1 MRVLVLPVLFL
12 ALPFLAA
19 HGATSR
25 IAEEAKA
32 PRAHWEMDHY
42 FYDESLHR
50 EWEVLVDRAHPD
62 TPARME
68 LVPIGKHKES
78 ERIARAAG
86 FNGAKQNDASQP
98 AFSAVCV
105 RAGQI
110 VEVSNAG
117 PAPARILLEGVAM
130 QTASPGQKIRVRL
143 GSTGRFISA
152 IVRGPHSVELAAP
165 VGHSWRKR

>member
-1 MRVLVLPVLFL
+1 MRAIVFPVLFL

-32 PRAHWEMDHY
+32 QRAHWEMDHY

-68 LVPIGKHKES
+68 LVPIGKHEES
-78 ERIARAAG
+78 EDVARAAG
-86 FNGAKQNDASQP
+86 LNGAKQSDAGRQ

-110 VEVSNAG
+110 VEVSNAV

-130 QTASPGQKIRVRL
+130 QTAFPGQKIRVRL

-165 VGHSWRKR
+165 VGPSWRKR